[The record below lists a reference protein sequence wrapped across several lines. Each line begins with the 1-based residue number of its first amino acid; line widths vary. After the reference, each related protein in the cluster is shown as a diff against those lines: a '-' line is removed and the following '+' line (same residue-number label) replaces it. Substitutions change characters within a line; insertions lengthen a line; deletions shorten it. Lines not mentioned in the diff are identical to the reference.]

1 MLLVRLEPG
10 LPGGRWAA
18 IRPLRG
24 HDERALAVAPGLAA
38 TALLDRVLVELPGT
52 TVAPGRA
59 WELAVCDRDRLLAA
73 VYTQTFDDR
82 VETDVPCL
90 ECNKG
95 AQVGFSLAEWIA
107 DQQPNAAGRTS
118 RGIAAGPDESCFY
131 TLDDGT
137 RFRLPNGL
145 DQRDLAGLEL
155 ERASA
160 LLLAR
165 CVGPELGAPHAH
177 TVGDLDSET
186 FARIE
191 AAIEYLGPT
200 IDEQFTV
207 ECQECGAEREVR
219 FDIQQYL
226 LRALE
231 HERRYLTREIH
242 YLACSYGWSL
252 TEILDLPR
260 DERRALV
267 ELVVAERA
275 ARRERSR

>member
-18 IRPLRG
+18 VRPLRG
-24 HDERALAVAPGLAA
+24 HDERALVEAAGLAA
-38 TALLDRVLVELPGT
+38 IELLDRVLVEMPGT

-73 VYTQTFDDR
+73 VFTQTFDDR

-90 ECNKG
+90 ECDKG
-95 AQVGFSLAEWIA
+95 TQVSFSLAA
-107 DQQPNAAGRTS
+107 LLSSKQPDEPGKRS
-118 RGIAAGPDESCFY
+118 RGVASGPDEACLY

-137 RFRLPNGL
+137 RFRLPTGL
-145 DQRDLAGLEL
+145 DQREL
-155 ERASA
+155 SGFDPERARA
-160 LLLAR
+160 LLLGR
-165 CVGPELGAPHAH
+165 CVVADAEASQSH
-177 TVGDLDSET
+177 TVGDLSPEAR
-186 FARIE
+186 ARIE

-200 IDEQFTV
+200 IDEHFTV
-207 ECQECGAEREVR
+207 ECQDCGAPREVR

-260 DERRALV
+260 DERRDFVA
-267 ELVVAERA
+267 LVVAERA

>member
-18 IRPLRG
+18 IRPLCG
-24 HDERALAVAPGLAA
+24 HDERALVGPSGLLA
-38 TALLDRVLVELPGT
+38 TELLDRVLVEMPGT
-52 TVAPGRA
+52 TVTPGRA

-73 VYTQTFDDR
+73 VYTQTFSDR
-82 VETDVPCL
+82 IETDVPCL
-90 ECNKG
+90 ECSKG

-107 DQQPNAAGRTS
+107 GQQPDEAGREL
-118 RGIAAGPDESCFY
+118 RGIVAGPDESCFY
-131 TLDDGT
+131 TLDDGV
-137 RFRLPNGL
+137 RFRLPTGL
-145 DQRDLAGLEL
+145 DQRELAGLEL
-155 ERASA
+155 ERARA
-160 LLLAR
+160 LLLGR
-165 CVGPELGAPHAH
+165 CVLADAHSSHAH
-177 TVGDLDSET
+177 TVGDLGPET
-186 FARIE
+186 RAKIE

-200 IDEQFTV
+200 IDDQFTV
-207 ECQECGAEREVR
+207 ECQECHASREVR

-260 DERRALV
+260 DERRAFV

>member
-18 IRPLRG
+18 IRPLCG
-24 HDERALAVAPGLAA
+24 HDERALVGAAGLAA
-38 TALLDRVLVELPGT
+38 TELLDRVLVEMPGT

-73 VYTQTFDDR
+73 VYTQTFNDR

-90 ECNKG
+90 ACNKG
-95 AQVGFSLAEWIA
+95 AQVGFSLTEWIA
-107 DQQPNAAGRTS
+107 DQQPNEAGRKS
-118 RGIAAGPDESCFY
+118 RGIAAGPDEACAY

-137 RFRLPNGL
+137 RFRLPTGL
-145 DQRDLAGLEL
+145 DQRDLAGFEL
-155 ERASA
+155 ERARA

-165 CVGPELGAPHAH
+165 CV
-177 TVGDLDSET
+177 VGDLSPESR
-186 FARIE
+186 ARIE
-191 AAIEYLGPT
+191 AAMEYLGPT
-200 IDEQFTV
+200 IDERFTV
-207 ECQECGAEREVR
+207 ECQDCGAAREVR

-260 DERRALV
+260 DERRTFV

>member
-18 IRPLRG
+18 IVPLRG
-24 HDERALAVAPGLAA
+24 HDERALVGTTGLTA
-38 TALLDRVLVELPGT
+38 TDLLDRVLVAMPGT

-59 WELAVCDRDRLLAA
+59 WELAICDRDRLLAA
-73 VYTQTFDDR
+73 VYSQTFDDR
-82 VETDVPCL
+82 VETDVRCR
-90 ECNKG
+90 ECDGG
-95 AQVGFSLAEWIA
+95 AQISFSLAEWIT
-107 DQQPNAAGRTS
+107 DQRPDDAGRAS
-118 RGIAAGPDESCFY
+118 RGIAAGPDEDCFY
-131 TLDDGT
+131 TLEDGT
-137 RFRLPNGL
+137 RFRLPTGL
-145 DQRDLAGLEL
+145 DQRELASLEP
-155 ERASA
+155 ERARV

-165 CVGPELGAPHAH
+165 CIVADPTHAH
-177 TVGDLDSET
+177 TVGDLSPE
-186 FARIE
+186 IHEKVE
-191 AAIEYLGPT
+191 AAIAYLGPT

-207 ECQECGAEREVR
+207 ECQECGAAQEVR

-242 YLACSYGWSL
+242 YLACTYGWSL

-260 DERRALV
+260 DERRDFVALV
-267 ELVVAERA
+267 AAERA

>member
-1 MLLVRLEPG
+1 MRLEPG
-10 LPGGRWAA
+10 LPGGRFAA

-24 HDERALAVAPGLAA
+24 HDERALVGPPGLAA
-38 TALLDRVLVELPGT
+38 TELLERVLVELPGT

-73 VYTQTFDDR
+73 VYTQTFNDR
-82 VETDVPCL
+82 IETDVPCL
-90 ECNKG
+90 ECSKG

-107 DQQPNAAGRTS
+107 DQQPNEPGRRS
-118 RGIAAGPDESCFY
+118 RGIAAGPDESCTY
-131 TLDDGT
+131 TLDDGI
-137 RFRLPNGL
+137 RFRLPTGV
-145 DQRDLAGLEL
+145 DQRELVGLEP
-155 ERASA
+155 ERARA
-160 LLLAR
+160 QLLAR
-165 CVGPELGAPHAH
+165 CVIVEPDAPRAQTVADLGPEAHAK
-177 TVGDLDSET
+177 
-186 FARIE
+186 IE

-200 IDEQFTV
+200 IDDTFTV
-207 ECQECGAEREVR
+207 DCQECGAAREVR

-260 DERRALV
+260 DERRAFV
-267 ELVVAERA
+267 ELVVVERS